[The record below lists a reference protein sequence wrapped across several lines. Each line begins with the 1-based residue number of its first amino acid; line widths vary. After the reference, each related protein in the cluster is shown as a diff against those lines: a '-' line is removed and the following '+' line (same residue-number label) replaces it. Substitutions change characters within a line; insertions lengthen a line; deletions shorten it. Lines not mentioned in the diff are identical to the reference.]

1 MKNILRQLLFINALI
16 IGGWL
21 GILLLNNNEPL
32 KRLGFFA
39 ICGVLGLVFNYID
52 RNFPKQE

>member
-1 MKNILRQLLFINALI
+1 MKNILRLLLFINALI

-32 KRLGFFA
+32 KTLGFFA
-39 ICGVLGLVFNYID
+39 VCGVLGLIFNYID
-52 RNFPKQE
+52 KNFPK

>member
-1 MKNILRQLLFINALI
+1 MKNILRLLLFINALI

-32 KRLGFFA
+32 KTLGFFA
-39 ICGVLGLVFNYID
+39 VCGVFGLIFNYID
-52 RNFPKQE
+52 RNFPKKE

>member
-1 MKNILRQLLFINALI
+1 MKNILRLLLFISALI

-32 KRLGFFA
+32 KTLGFFA
-39 ICGVLGLVFNYID
+39 ICGVLGLIFNYID
-52 RNFPKQE
+52 KNLPKQE